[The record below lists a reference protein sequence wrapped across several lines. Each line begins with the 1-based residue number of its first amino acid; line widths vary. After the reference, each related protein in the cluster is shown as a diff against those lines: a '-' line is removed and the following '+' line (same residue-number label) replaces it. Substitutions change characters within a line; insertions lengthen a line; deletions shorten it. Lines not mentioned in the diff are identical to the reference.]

1 MKAPCS
7 TEYAEHRYQLRGIA
21 VPTTP
26 NRQHHSDPER
36 VKFLEAIH
44 NTDVLVLDDFL
55 TTPIN
60 EATAHQLLTIIAERE
75 NRGATIVTLPLTA
88 CVENSTGDAID
99 VQAKEDS
106 CAVATNSVESGTN
119 TFSITNSGERVTEF
133 YLLAED
139 GLRVIA
145 ERENITLGST
155 ADLTVQ
161 LEPGSYFTACK
172 PGLRGPNIGQAEFT
186 VTGEPITYD
195 ESDEKRFNEARDN
208 YVNFVKNEVA
218 ELLPKVEE
226 FAAAYAAGD
235 DDKAKDLYATTRV
248 HYERIEPIAEAL
260 GVLDARIDYR
270 EVDYI
275 AEADQLKEDDPTFTE
290 WLGFHRMEKDL
301 WPPAAD
307 AKNADGA
314 PAREGWEPS
323 SAQKRREI
331 ADALVAD
338 VEALNDT
345 VQADDFVAEN
355 DITVD
360 TVSNGAMG
368 LLEEVATTK
377 VTGEENWWSHKDL
390 YDFQANIQGSRIA
403 FDMVKGIAAERGEE
417 GAKLVSEIE
426 QRFDDIQSLLDE
438 YGSLETGYVDYDE
451 VDAGQQ
457 AKLTRAI
464 DALREPLSKLTG
476 TVLGL
481 NVDTEAD
488 SEAES

>member
-1 MKAPCS
+1 MKRSPVILAS
-7 TEYAEHRYQLRGIA
+7 LA
-21 VPTTP
+21 
-26 NRQHHSDPER
+26 
-36 VKFLEAIH
+36 
-44 NTDVLVLDDFL
+44 
-55 TTPIN
+55 
-60 EATAHQLLTIIAERE
+60 
-75 NRGATIVTLPLTA
+75 LPLPLA
-88 CVENSTGDAID
+88 GCVENSSGDGID
-99 VQAKEDS
+99 VQAKEDT
-106 CAVATNSVESGTN
+106 CTVATNSVESGTS
-119 TFSITNSGERVTEF
+119 TFSITNEGERVTEF
-133 YLLAED
+133 YVLADD

-145 ERENITLGST
+145 ERENITPGST

-161 LEPGSYFTACK
+161 LEPGTYYTACK
-172 PGLRGPNIGQAEFT
+172 PGLRGPNVGQAEFT
-186 VTGEPITYD
+186 VTGEPIQYS
-195 ESDEKRFNEARDN
+195 ESDEQRFNEARDN
-208 YVNFVKNEVA
+208 YVAFVKNEVA
-218 ELLPKVEE
+218 ELLPKTEE
-226 FAAAYAAGD
+226 FAEAYAAGD
-235 DDKAKDLYATTRV
+235 DEKAKDLYATTRV

-307 AKNADGA
+307 TKNADGA

-323 SAQKRREI
+323 TPEKRREI
-331 ADALVAD
+331 ADALIAD
-338 VEALNDT
+338 VEELHST
-345 VQADDFVAEN
+345 VTSPDFAEEN

-403 FDMVKGIAAERGEE
+403 FDMVKGIAAERGEQ
-417 GAKLVSEIE
+417 GKKLVDEISS
-426 QRFDDIQSLLDE
+426 RFDDIQTLLDQ

-457 AKLTRAI
+457 AKLTRAL
-464 DALREPLSKLTG
+464 DALREPLSNLTG

-481 NVDTEAD
+481 NVDTEA
-488 SEAES
+488 ES

>member
-1 MKAPCS
+1 MKRSPALF
-7 TEYAEHRYQLRGIA
+7 AALA
-21 VPTTP
+21 
-26 NRQHHSDPER
+26 
-36 VKFLEAIH
+36 
-44 NTDVLVLDDFL
+44 L
-55 TTPIN
+55 TF
-60 EATAHQLLTIIAERE
+60 
-75 NRGATIVTLPLTA
+75 PLA
-88 CVENSTGDAID
+88 GCVENNADDAID

-106 CAVATNSVESGTN
+106 CQVAADSVESGTS

-133 YLLAED
+133 YVLADD

-145 ERENITLGST
+145 ERENIAPGST
-155 ADLTVQ
+155 TDLTVQ

-172 PGLRGPNIGQAEFT
+172 PGLRGANVGQSEFT
-186 VTGEPITYD
+186 VTGEPIQYN

-208 YVNFVKNEVA
+208 YVAFVQNEVA
-218 ELLPKVEE
+218 ELLPQVEE
-226 FAAAYAAGD
+226 FAEAYAAGD
-235 DDKAKDLYATTRV
+235 DEKAKQLYPTTRV
-248 HYERIEPIAEAL
+248 HYERIEPVAEAL

-275 AEADQLKEDDPTFTE
+275 AEADELKEDDQTFTE

-323 SAQKRREI
+323 TPEHRREI
-331 ADALVAD
+331 ADTLIAD
-338 VEALNDT
+338 VEQLSTT
-345 VQADDFVAEN
+345 VNADNFIEEQ

-417 GAKLVSEIE
+417 GQKLV
-426 QRFDDIQSLLDE
+426 DDIENRFNDIQELLDQ
-438 YGSLETGYVDYDE
+438 YGSLESGFVDYDQ
-451 VDAGQQ
+451 VDAGEQ
-457 AKLTRAI
+457 AKLTRSL
-464 DALREPLSKLTG
+464 DALREPLSNLTG

-481 NVDTEAD
+481 NVDAG
-488 SEAES
+488 AES

>member
-1 MKAPCS
+1 MKRSPVILAS
-7 TEYAEHRYQLRGIA
+7 LAL
-21 VPTTP
+21 
-26 NRQHHSDPER
+26 
-36 VKFLEAIH
+36 
-44 NTDVLVLDDFL
+44 
-55 TTPIN
+55 
-60 EATAHQLLTIIAERE
+60 
-75 NRGATIVTLPLTA
+75 TLPLA
-88 CVENSTGDAID
+88 GCVENSSGDGID
-99 VQAKEDS
+99 VQAKEDT
-106 CAVATNSVESGTN
+106 CTVATNSVESGTS
-119 TFSITNSGERVTEF
+119 TFSITNEGERVTEF
-133 YLLAED
+133 YVLADD

-145 ERENITLGST
+145 ERENITPGST

-161 LEPGSYFTACK
+161 LEPGTYYTACK
-172 PGLRGPNIGQAEFT
+172 PGLRGPNVGQAEFT
-186 VTGEPITYD
+186 VTGEPIQYS
-195 ESDEKRFNEARDN
+195 ESDEQRFNEARDN
-208 YVNFVKNEVA
+208 YVAFVKNEVA
-218 ELLPKVEE
+218 ELLPKTEE
-226 FAAAYAAGD
+226 FAESYAAGD
-235 DDKAKDLYATTRV
+235 DEKAKDLYATTRV

-270 EVDYI
+270 EVDYV

-307 AKNADGA
+307 TKNADGA

-323 SAQKRREI
+323 TPEKRREI
-331 ADALVAD
+331 ADALIAD
-338 VEALNDT
+338 VEQLHTT
-345 VQADDFVAEN
+345 VTSPDFAEEN

-403 FDMVKGIAAERGEE
+403 FDMVKDIAAERGEE
-417 GAKLVSEIE
+417 GKKLIDEISS
-426 QRFDDIQSLLDE
+426 RFDDIQALLDQ

-457 AKLTRAI
+457 AKLTRAL
-464 DALREPLSKLTG
+464 DALREPLSNLTG

-481 NVDTEAD
+481 NVDTEA
-488 SEAES
+488 ES

>member
-1 MKAPCS
+1 MKRSPVILAS
-7 TEYAEHRYQLRGIA
+7 LALA
-21 VPTTP
+21 
-26 NRQHHSDPER
+26 
-36 VKFLEAIH
+36 
-44 NTDVLVLDDFL
+44 
-55 TTPIN
+55 
-60 EATAHQLLTIIAERE
+60 
-75 NRGATIVTLPLTA
+75 LPLA
-88 CVENSTGDAID
+88 GCVENSSGDGID
-99 VQAKEDS
+99 VQAKEDT
-106 CAVATNSVESGTN
+106 CTVATNSVESGTS
-119 TFSITNSGERVTEF
+119 TFSITNEGERVTEF
-133 YLLAED
+133 YVLADD

-145 ERENITLGST
+145 ERENITPGST

-161 LEPGSYFTACK
+161 LEPGTYYTACK
-172 PGLRGPNIGQAEFT
+172 PGLRGPNVGQAEFT
-186 VTGEPITYD
+186 VTGEPIQYS
-195 ESDEKRFNEARDN
+195 ESDEQRFNEARDN
-208 YVNFVKNEVA
+208 YVAFVKNEVA
-218 ELLPKVEE
+218 ELLPKTEE
-226 FAAAYAAGD
+226 FAEAYAAGD
-235 DDKAKDLYATTRV
+235 DEKAKDLYATTRV

-307 AKNADGA
+307 TKNADGA

-323 SAQKRREI
+323 TPEKRREI
-331 ADALVAD
+331 ADALIAD
-338 VEALNDT
+338 VEELHST
-345 VQADDFVAEN
+345 VTSPDFAEEN

-403 FDMVKGIAAERGEE
+403 FDMVKDIAAERGEE
-417 GAKLVSEIE
+417 GKKLIDEISS
-426 QRFDDIQSLLDE
+426 RFDDIQALLDQ

-457 AKLTRAI
+457 AKLTRAL
-464 DALREPLSKLTG
+464 DALREPLSNLTG

-481 NVDTEAD
+481 NVDTEA
-488 SEAES
+488 ES

>member
-1 MKAPCS
+1 MKRSPALL
-7 TEYAEHRYQLRGIA
+7 AA
-21 VPTTP
+21 VA
-26 NRQHHSDPER
+26 
-36 VKFLEAIH
+36 L
-44 NTDVLVLDDFL
+44 
-55 TTPIN
+55 
-60 EATAHQLLTIIAERE
+60 
-75 NRGATIVTLPLTA
+75 TLPLA
-88 CVENSTGDAID
+88 GCVENSSGDAID
-99 VQAKEDS
+99 VQAKEDA
-106 CAVATNSVESGTN
+106 CQVAADSVESGTS
-119 TFSITNSGERVTEF
+119 TFSITNEGERVTEF
-133 YLLAED
+133 YVLADD

-145 ERENITLGST
+145 ERENIAPGST

-161 LEPGSYFTACK
+161 LEPGNYFTACK
-172 PGLRGPNIGQAEFT
+172 PGLRGANVGQSEFT
-186 VTGEPITYD
+186 VTGEPIQYN

-208 YVNFVKNEVA
+208 YVAFVQNEVA

-226 FAAAYAAGD
+226 FAEAYAAGD
-235 DDKAKDLYATTRV
+235 DEKAKALYPTTRV
-248 HYERIEPIAEAL
+248 HYERIEPVAEAL

-275 AEADQLKEDDPTFTE
+275 AEADELKEDDPSFTE

-301 WPPAAD
+301 WPPAED

-323 SAQKRREI
+323 TPEHRREI
-331 ADALVAD
+331 ADTLIAD
-338 VEALNDT
+338 VEQLNTT
-345 VQADDFVAEN
+345 VNADNFIEEQ

-417 GAKLVSEIE
+417 GKQLV
-426 QRFDDIQSLLDE
+426 DDIESRFNDIQELLDQ
-438 YGSLETGYVDYDE
+438 YGSLETGFVDYDQ
-451 VDAGQQ
+451 VDAGEQ
-457 AKLTRAI
+457 AKLTRSL
-464 DALREPLSKLTG
+464 DALREPLSNLTG

-481 NVDTEAD
+481 NVDAGD
-488 SEAES
+488 ES

>member
-1 MKAPCS
+1 MKRSPVILAS
-7 TEYAEHRYQLRGIA
+7 LAL
-21 VPTTP
+21 
-26 NRQHHSDPER
+26 
-36 VKFLEAIH
+36 
-44 NTDVLVLDDFL
+44 
-55 TTPIN
+55 
-60 EATAHQLLTIIAERE
+60 
-75 NRGATIVTLPLTA
+75 TLPLA
-88 CVENSTGDAID
+88 GCVENSSGDGID
-99 VQAKEDS
+99 VQAKEDACTVS
-106 CAVATNSVESGTN
+106 TNSVESGTS

-133 YLLAED
+133 YVLADD

-145 ERENITLGST
+145 ERENITPGST

-172 PGLRGPNIGQAEFT
+172 PGLRGPNVGQAEFT
-186 VTGEPITYD
+186 VTGEPIQYS
-195 ESDEKRFNEARDN
+195 ESDEQRFNEARDN
-208 YVNFVKNEVA
+208 YMAFVKNEVS

-226 FAAAYAAGD
+226 FAEAYAAGND
-235 DDKAKDLYATTRV
+235 EKAKELYPTTRV

-260 GVLDARIDYR
+260 GVLDPRIDYR

-301 WPPAAD
+301 WLPAAD
-307 AKNADGA
+307 TKNADGA

-323 SAQKRREI
+323 SPSKRREI
-331 ADALVAD
+331 ANTLVAD
-338 VEALNDT
+338 VEELHST
-345 VQADDFVAEN
+345 VTSPDFAEEN

-403 FDMVKGIAAERGEE
+403 FDMVKGIAAERGEQ
-417 GAKLVSEIE
+417 GKKLVDEIE
-426 QRFDDIQSLLDE
+426 SSFDDIQALLDQ

-457 AKLTRAI
+457 AKLTRAL
-464 DALREPLSKLTG
+464 DALREPLSNLTG

-481 NVDTEAD
+481 NVDTEA
-488 SEAES
+488 ES

>member
-1 MKAPCS
+1 MKRSPVILAS
-7 TEYAEHRYQLRGIA
+7 LALA
-21 VPTTP
+21 
-26 NRQHHSDPER
+26 
-36 VKFLEAIH
+36 
-44 NTDVLVLDDFL
+44 
-55 TTPIN
+55 
-60 EATAHQLLTIIAERE
+60 
-75 NRGATIVTLPLTA
+75 LPLA
-88 CVENSTGDAID
+88 GCVENSSGDGID
-99 VQAKEDS
+99 VQAKEDT
-106 CAVATNSVESGTN
+106 CTVATNSVESGTR
-119 TFSITNSGERVTEF
+119 TFSITNEGERVTEF
-133 YLLAED
+133 YVLADD

-145 ERENITLGST
+145 ERENITPGST

-161 LEPGSYFTACK
+161 LEPGTYYTACK
-172 PGLRGPNIGQAEFT
+172 PGLRGPNVGQAEFT
-186 VTGEPITYD
+186 VTGEPIQYS
-195 ESDEKRFNEARDN
+195 ESDEQRFNEARDN
-208 YVNFVKNEVA
+208 YVAFVKNEVA
-218 ELLPKVEE
+218 ELLPKTEE
-226 FAAAYAAGD
+226 FAEAYAAGD
-235 DDKAKDLYATTRV
+235 DEKAKDLYATTRV

-270 EVDYI
+270 EVDYV

-307 AKNADGA
+307 TKNADGA

-323 SAQKRREI
+323 TPEKRREI
-331 ADALVAD
+331 ADALIAD
-338 VEALNDT
+338 VEQLHTT
-345 VQADDFVAEN
+345 VTSPDFAEEN

-403 FDMVKGIAAERGEE
+403 FDMVKDIAAERGEE
-417 GAKLVSEIE
+417 GKKLIDEISS
-426 QRFDDIQSLLDE
+426 RFDDIQALLDQ

-457 AKLTRAI
+457 AKLTRAL
-464 DALREPLSKLTG
+464 DALREPLSNLTG

-481 NVDTEAD
+481 NVDTEA
-488 SEAES
+488 ES